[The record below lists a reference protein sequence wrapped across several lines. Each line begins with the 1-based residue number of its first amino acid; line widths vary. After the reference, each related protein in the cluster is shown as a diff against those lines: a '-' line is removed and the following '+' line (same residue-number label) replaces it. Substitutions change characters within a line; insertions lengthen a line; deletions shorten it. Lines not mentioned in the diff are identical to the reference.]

1 MNFTPEKSLILRL
14 QRFRCRPVLLVL
26 WLNAAKSVAVTN
38 LNQENDNTSFSTNGS
53 GAAAGQAL
61 RTLED
66 PLRYLRISAIQLYA
80 PGAAI
85 YSSGDPAIN
94 IYLVIS
100 GRVRVGRR
108 AENGRE
114 VAIAIYE
121 TDDVFGESALIQPK
135 RTGCA
140 VALEDTKVMLW
151 TAAQIEAVGNENP
164 RLFLAL
170 LQSMTK
176 RLNRFE
182 KRIESFMVESAQ
194 ARLARALIE
203 LAGAG
208 RDAGGEP
215 VHISHVTHELLASY
229 VGTTREVVTLFMN
242 QFRRR
247 NYLTYSRKGITIYP
261 DCLWKVVLGEE
272 APSVPLRRSQAR

>member
-100 GRVRVGRR
+100 
-108 AENGRE
+108 
-114 VAIAIYE
+114 
-121 TDDVFGESALIQPK
+121 
-135 RTGCA
+135 
-140 VALEDTKVMLW
+140 
-151 TAAQIEAVGNENP
+151 
-164 RLFLAL
+164 
-170 LQSMTK
+170 
-176 RLNRFE
+176 
-182 KRIESFMVESAQ
+182 
-194 ARLARALIE
+194 
-203 LAGAG
+203 
-208 RDAGGEP
+208 
-215 VHISHVTHELLASY
+215 
-229 VGTTREVVTLFMN
+229 
-242 QFRRR
+242 
-247 NYLTYSRKGITIYP
+247 
-261 DCLWKVVLGEE
+261 
-272 APSVPLRRSQAR
+272 

>member
-1 MNFTPEKSLILRL
+1 
-14 QRFRCRPVLLVL
+14 LVL

-38 LNQENDNTSFSTNGS
+38 LNQENDNIAFSTNGS

-151 TAAQIEAVGNENP
+151 TAAQIESVGNENP

-272 APSVPLRRSQAR
+272 APNVALRRSNAR